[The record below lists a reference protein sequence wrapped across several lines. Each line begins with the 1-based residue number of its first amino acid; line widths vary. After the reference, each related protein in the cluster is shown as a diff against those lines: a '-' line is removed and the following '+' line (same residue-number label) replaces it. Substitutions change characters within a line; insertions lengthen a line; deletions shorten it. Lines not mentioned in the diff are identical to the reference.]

1 MHVLQIMLSSFAPN
15 VTFGGAD
22 DHQYNWL
29 KQQLAA
35 VDRSK
40 TPWLIVN
47 FHVPFYSTDP

>member
-47 FHVPFYSTDP
+47 T